1 MQPLTRM
8 LLVCVAA
15 CLVLVGCAGVGGV
28 QGTPTPTPSPDD
40 IIGRVAQAAQE
51 AESLTF
57 NIEFSGA
64 PVYADP
70 ATRRFALV
78 SVEGDLQRPDG
89 ALARIRV
96 RSVGAVAEIRL
107 VSLDGQLYATN
118 PITRGWQCYPQG
130 SLFDPVVLFDA
141 EQGVTYL
148 LRETF
153 TDVTLLGIEEPET
166 LDGPHYHLQGTMPG
180 PPLNEISYGL
190 LGAGDVATDLWVDVA
205 TGRVSRIVL
214 VDTGSNPD
222 TPSTWALTL
231 SDYNKDVDIRAPIA
245 CE

>member
-1 MQPLTRM
+1 MQPFIRL

-15 CLVLVGCAGVGGV
+15 CLLLAGCGTGGAES
-28 QGTPTPTPSPDD
+28 TPTPTANELID
-40 IIGRVAQAAQE
+40 RVAQTARE
-51 AESLTF
+51 ADSLAF
-57 NIEFSGA
+57 SIEFGGA

-78 SVEGDLQRPDG
+78 SVEGDLQRPNG

-118 PITRGWQCYPQG
+118 PITRGWQCYPPG
-130 SLFDPVVLFDA
+130 SLFDPVVLFDD

-153 TDVTLLGIEEPET
+153 TDITLLGTEELET

-190 LGAGDVATDLWVDVA
+190 LGAGEVATDLWIDVA
-205 TGRVSRIVL
+205 SGRVSRIVL

-222 TPSTWALTL
+222 NPSTWTLNL
-231 SDYNKDVDIRAPIA
+231 SDYNKDVDIRAPIS

>member
-1 MQPLTRM
+1 MQPFIRL

-15 CLVLVGCAGVGGV
+15 CLLLAGCGTGGAES
-28 QGTPTPTPSPDD
+28 TPTPTANELID
-40 IIGRVAQAAQE
+40 RVAQTARE
-51 AESLTF
+51 ADSLAF
-57 NIEFSGA
+57 SIEFGGA

-78 SVEGDLQRPDG
+78 SVEGDLQRPNG

-118 PITRGWQCYPQG
+118 PITRGWQCYPPG
-130 SLFDPVVLFDA
+130 SLFDPVVLFDD

-153 TDVTLLGIEEPET
+153 TDITLLGTEELET

-190 LGAGDVATDLWVDVA
+190 LGAGEVATDLWIDVA
-205 TGRVSRIVL
+205 SGRVSRIVL

-222 TPSTWALTL
+222 NPSTWTLNL